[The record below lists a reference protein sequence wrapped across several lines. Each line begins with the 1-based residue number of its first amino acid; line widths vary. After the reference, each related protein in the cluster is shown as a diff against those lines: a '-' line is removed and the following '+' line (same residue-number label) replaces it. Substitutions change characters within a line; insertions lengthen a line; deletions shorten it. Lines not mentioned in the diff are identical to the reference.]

1 MYPPDLNPGLDA
13 SRAPPDRPSPPAMPT
28 APPPASG
35 CANERRSVSNLV
47 PNTEKVRH
55 ASFASAARRLSL
67 PGACDARSLFTLA
80 QPTAAE
86 PPTPAKTAEPSS
98 LQDTYAAGQTIPGD
112 EMEKLLLQYTRAK
125 EKLSTLERLYPGGG
139 E

>member
-1 MYPPDLNPGLDA
+1 MTTTRKISVA
-13 SRAPPDRPSPPAMPT
+13 SKATKRGFS
-28 APPPASG
+28 
-35 CANERRSVSNLV
+35 
-47 PNTEKVRH
+47 
-55 ASFASAARRLSL
+55 
-67 PGACDARSLFTLA
+67 
-80 QPTAAE
+80 
-86 PPTPAKTAEPSS
+86 PTPAKTAEPSS

>member
-1 MYPPDLNPGLDA
+1 M
-13 SRAPPDRPSPPAMPT
+13 
-28 APPPASG
+28 
-35 CANERRSVSNLV
+35 
-47 PNTEKVRH
+47 
-55 ASFASAARRLSL
+55 
-67 PGACDARSLFTLA
+67 
-80 QPTAAE
+80 

-125 EKLSTLERLYPGGG
+125 EKLSTLERPYPGGG